1 MKLQTY
7 NYIKQ
12 CLEMGH
18 KVEVGT
24 KWGSTF
30 IETVDAMYDEDFC
43 KDNFTDEYE
52 ITPRIPKLLQPG
64 EKGFILDT
72 PEIREYVK
80 KGWRDEDKALLGTV
94 CTISAATYSWEG
106 FYYVEESN
114 VGIPFFMVA
123 PVLPEESKLADVDT
137 EEMVK
142 ELEDR
147 GVLVNGKVLK

>member
-18 KVEVGT
+18 RVKFKRSAGY
-24 KWGSTF
+24 
-30 IETVDAMYDEDFC
+30 TVFSNPEDLP
-43 KDNFTDEYE
+43 E
-52 ITPRIPKLLQPG
+52 ISWMGHFDKCPVTIIPRIPKLLQPG

-147 GVLVNGKVLK
+147 GVLVNGKVFK